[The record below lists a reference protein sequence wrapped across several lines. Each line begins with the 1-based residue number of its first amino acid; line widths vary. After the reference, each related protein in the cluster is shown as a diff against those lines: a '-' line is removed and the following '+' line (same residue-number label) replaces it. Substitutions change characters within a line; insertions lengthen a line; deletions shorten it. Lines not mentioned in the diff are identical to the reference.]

1 METFF
6 GRYGKAL
13 AATTFAALTALYAT
27 SSGDGVVD
35 PDEWV
40 AIAIAAVSAVG
51 VYVVP
56 LAPRYRWTKTAVA
69 ALLAGLQVLATVIL
83 GGVDANE
90 WLLIAIA
97 IGQALGV
104 AAAPATSDNGV
115 TNRARP
121 APPAAP
127 GPVTGT

>member
-1 METFF
+1 MEAFF
-6 GRYGKAL
+6 DKYGKAL
-13 AATTFAALTALYAT
+13 AATAFAALTALYAK

-40 AIAIAAVSAVG
+40 AIAIATASAVG

-69 ALLAGLQVLATVIL
+69 SLLAGLQVLATVIL
-83 GGVDANE
+83 GGVHANE
-90 WLLIAIA
+90 WLLIVIA

-115 TNRARP
+115 TSRARP

-127 GPVTGT
+127 AG